1 MTTTRHALTTPEL
14 TLWDQATDFIWDAIT
29 KLDAAAWRWEA
40 KCLESDLMECVT
52 LADVIMTRED
62 ARYQLECLAANS

>member
-1 MTTTRHALTTPEL
+1 MTTTRHAMTTSEL

-29 KLDAAAWRWEA
+29 QLDAAGWTREA
-40 KCLESDLMECVT
+40 ADLERDTMQIVT
-52 LADVIMTRED
+52 LADAIMTRED